1 MEIAKWPLS
10 ESVSLLPIFP
20 QHCSVTSTF
29 LHSFVPAHGNLQP
42 RLVRH
47 LHRLSISILSRNH
60 CIAKMY
66 FNKNEFLAKIYLISL
81 IDLNIREIMKNQD
94 TTTSWSPSGLCC
106 IIITSVSWCSRIT
119 LSSLGILEG
128 FDRFFPD
135 KIDLH
140 QFLWSFIGCK
150 IVMIHIRWICTRL
163 CLEYFESVWEYPPL
177 SRGEAHEEQGDEMLN
192 VCCF

>member
-1 MEIAKWPLS
+1 MAFEWISPPS
-10 ESVSLLPIFP
+10 PFLPSALFRLP
-20 QHCSVTSTF
+20 PFFC
-29 LHSFVPAHGNLQP
+29 PRGNLQP

-60 CIAKMY
+60 YIAKIY
-66 FNKNEFLAKIYLISL
+66 LNKDEVLAKIFLISL
-81 IDLNIREIMKNQD
+81 IDLNMREIMKNQD
-94 TTTSWSPSGLCC
+94 TSTSWSPSGLCC

-119 LSSLGILEG
+119 LLSLGILEG
-128 FDRFFPD
+128 FDRLFPD

-140 QFLWSFIGCK
+140 EFLWFFIGCK

-163 CLEYFESVWEYPPL
+163 CFEYFESVWEYPPL

>member
-10 ESVSLLPIFP
+10 ESASLLPIFP
-20 QHCSVTSTF
+20 KHYSVTSAF
-29 LHSFVPAHGNLQP
+29 LHSFVPAAIFNQDLFDTSIVYIFQFYREIIALLKYIWIKMKSLP
-42 RLVRH
+42 KFSLF
-47 LHRLSISILSRNH
+47 LS
-60 CIAKMY
+60 
-66 FNKNEFLAKIYLISL
+66 FL
-81 IDLNIREIMKNQD
+81 DIREIMKKQD
-94 TTTSWSPSGLCC
+94 TSTSWSPSGLCC

-119 LSSLGILEG
+119 LLSLGILEG
-128 FDRFFPD
+128 FDRLFPD

-140 QFLWSFIGCK
+140 QFLWFFIGCK

-163 CLEYFESVWEYPPL
+163 CFEYFESVWEYPPL